1 VVYAPKGQEYICF
14 ERMSAITN
22 GFNLA
27 HEGVYKDLQSVAAG
41 QTWRESFW
49 LQAVMR

>member
-1 VVYAPKGQEYICF
+1 
-14 ERMSAITN
+14 MSAITN

-41 QTWRESFW
+41 QT
-49 LQAVMR
+49 